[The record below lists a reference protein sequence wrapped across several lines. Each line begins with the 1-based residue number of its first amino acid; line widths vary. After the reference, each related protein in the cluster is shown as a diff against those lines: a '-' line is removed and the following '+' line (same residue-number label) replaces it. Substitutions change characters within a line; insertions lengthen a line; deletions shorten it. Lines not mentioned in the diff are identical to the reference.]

1 MLILST
7 MSSGKIKSLLKWIL
21 ILQFFPIFVLAQAPI
36 TIPTTSGF
44 GGFFIVA
51 PGAFNAQTNVIAN
64 GPPFFRYAGYKKIES
79 IFSSPV
85 SKSAIGP
92 AFTTEI
98 NYTFAKSKTQL
109 FFGNRM
115 EDLLHLDVPF
125 GLGVRQELKDSSI
138 LSFSV
143 LLTPLFLNYWED
155 SFVENE
161 DRVITHVNFPGVRLI
176 WDRIFKTGLE
186 LSTTYRLFKLGE
198 EKNGQWLVDRGELDP
213 DLQHLLVREGNVFRL
228 QALYRLKIN
237 RHRLEPN
244 VRYVDENFDGAAM
257 ATKGYVLRVNYI
269 YPTPKVIFE
278 ATLNYG
284 NRKAKAMNPIYNE
297 TLDAVRYGT
306 AVAGVVPVK
315 MGNSRR
321 WSIVIAAEYLAE
333 NANINFFDSKLASI
347 LVGLQYR
354 NMRR

>member
-1 MLILST
+1 MISLR
-7 MSSGKIKSLLKWIL
+7 KIKYKVGWICIVL
-21 ILQFFPIFVLAQAPI
+21 FFPIFLYGQAPMS
-36 TIPTTSGF
+36 IPTTSGW
-44 GGFFIVA
+44 GGFFVVA
-51 PGAFNAQTNVIAN
+51 PGAFNAKTNTIAN

-109 FFGNRM
+109 FLGNRM
-115 EDLLHLDVPF
+115 EDLLRLDVPF

-143 LLTPLFLNYWED
+143 LLTPLFLNFWQD

-161 DRVITHVNFPGVRLI
+161 DRELTHVNFPGVRLI
-176 WDRIFKTGLE
+176 WDRMFKTGLE
-186 LSTTYRLFKLGE
+186 LSATYRLFKLGE
-198 EKNGQWLVDRGELDP
+198 EKNGQWLIDRGELDP

-228 QALYRLKIN
+228 QALYRVKIN
-237 RHRLEPN
+237 RHRLEPS
-244 VRYVDENFDGAAM
+244 VRYIDENFDGAAM
-257 ATKGYVLRVNYI
+257 ATKGYVLRLNYI

-284 NRKAKAMNPIYNE
+284 DRRAKAVNPIYNE
-297 TLDAVRYGT
+297 TLDADRYGV
-306 AVAGVVPVK
+306 ALAGVVPVK
-315 MGNSRR
+315 MGNSKR
-321 WSIVIAAEYLAE
+321 WSIVVVAEYLEE
-333 NANINFFDSKLASI
+333 NANINFFDTKLASV